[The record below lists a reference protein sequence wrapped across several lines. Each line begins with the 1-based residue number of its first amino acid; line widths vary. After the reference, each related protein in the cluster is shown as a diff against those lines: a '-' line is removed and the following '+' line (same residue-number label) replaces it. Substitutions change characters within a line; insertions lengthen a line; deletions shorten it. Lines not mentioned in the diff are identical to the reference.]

1 MGCKRL
7 RGFDSLQP
15 DKIEQVM
22 HKVSHSQKLYNYR
35 VKDTSIL
42 CAYCNK
48 KFKRSRRRINEAIKF
63 GWNSYCSLGCQFST
77 RLNGEHKTCQNCGK
91 KVWRTPKD
99 LKSSLTGKFFCNRS
113 CAAIFNNHVRSEARP
128 KNFCKHPDC
137 QKQIPRSQIYCSR
150 ICAAYS
156 RKRTI
161 ESLRKEVLSKIRK
174 FHKLNKRIPVK
185 KEMYTTY
192 GKARDA
198 FSTWNK
204 AIEAAGFKPNPVM
217 FAKKYISRDG
227 HKCDSLAEKI
237 IDEWFYYKNISHKRS
252 VPYPEFK
259 KMTCDFVTNNFFIE
273 FFGLEGQ
280 HKEYTKIVY
289 KKRRLSK
296 KYKIKLIEIKPSDL
310 FPKNKLDQV
319 LNFLT

>member
-1 MGCKRL
+1 
-7 RGFDSLQP
+7 
-15 DKIEQVM
+15 
-22 HKVSHSQKLYNYR
+22 
-35 VKDTSIL
+35 
-42 CAYCNK
+42 
-48 KFKRSRRRINEAIKF
+48 
-63 GWNSYCSLGCQFST
+63 
-77 RLNGEHKTCQNCGK
+77 
-91 KVWRTPKD
+91 
-99 LKSSLTGKFFCNRS
+99 
-113 CAAIFNNHVRSEARP
+113 
-128 KNFCKHPDC
+128 
-137 QKQIPRSQIYCSR
+137 
-150 ICAAYS
+150 
-156 RKRTI
+156 
-161 ESLRKEVLSKIRK
+161 
-174 FHKLNKRIPVK
+174 
-185 KEMYTTY
+185 MYTTY